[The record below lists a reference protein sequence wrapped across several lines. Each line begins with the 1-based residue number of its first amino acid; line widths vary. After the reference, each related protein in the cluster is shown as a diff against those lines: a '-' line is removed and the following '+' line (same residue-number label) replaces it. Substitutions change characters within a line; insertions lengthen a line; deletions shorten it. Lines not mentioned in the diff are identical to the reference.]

1 MPSQEKAN
9 QAPGVQVTHQRAA
22 LAMAAITSA
31 LAVGAAVRLAAD
43 LAQPAYIMPVWVVVV
58 AAICV
63 VPTVIG
69 GAFAARSGRVTPW
82 LAPLGVSILLVAGLE
97 LFIFIVPIALI
108 LIALVI
114 LRAVRRGE
122 RLVPWT
128 LSVGA
133 PGLLLTIGLVPLF
146 LLIFLG
152 SPVVACTPDGSSSA
166 VPVWEWFAGGDG
178 YFGSVS
184 GSASASSGS
193 TISTG
198 TETFGGTTYA
208 WVCDGSTV
216 THFTTQPPS

>member
-1 MPSQEKAN
+1 MPSQEKVH
-9 QAPGVQVTHQRAA
+9 QAPTVQVARKPAA

-31 LAVGAAVRLAAD
+31 LAVGAAVRLAIE

-69 GAFAARSGRVTPW
+69 GAVAARSGRVTPW
-82 LAPLGVSILLVAGLE
+82 LAPLGVIFLLVGSLE

-108 LIALVI
+108 LIALIV
-114 LRAVRRGE
+114 LRAVRRREG
-122 RLVPWT
+122 LVPWT
-128 LSVGA
+128 LNVGA

-152 SPVVACTPDGSSSA
+152 SPVVACTSDGSSSA
-166 VPVWEWFAGGDG
+166 VPVWEWFASGNG
-178 YFGSVS
+178 YFGGVS
-184 GSASASSGS
+184 GFASGSSGS

-208 WVCDGSTV
+208 WVCDGGTV
-216 THFTTQPPS
+216 THFTTHALS

>member
-1 MPSQEKAN
+1 
-9 QAPGVQVTHQRAA
+9 
-22 LAMAAITSA
+22 MAAITTA
-31 LAVGAAVRLAAD
+31 LAVFAAVVLATD

-69 GAFAARSGRVTPW
+69 GAIAARSGRVAPW
-82 LAPLGVSILLVAGLE
+82 LAPVEVTVLLVASLE
-97 LFIFIVPIALI
+97 LFIFVIPIALI
-108 LIALVI
+108 VLALLI
-114 LRAVRRGE
+114 LRAVRRAEG
-122 RLVPWT
+122 LKPWT

-152 SPVVACTPDGSSSA
+152 SPVVACSAGGTSSA
-166 VPVWEWFAGGDG
+166 VPVWAWFGGG
-178 YFGSVS
+178 GGFSGSVS
-184 GSASASSGS
+184 GSASGSSDS
-193 TISTG
+193 TVSSG

-216 THFTTQPPS
+216 THFTTHPA